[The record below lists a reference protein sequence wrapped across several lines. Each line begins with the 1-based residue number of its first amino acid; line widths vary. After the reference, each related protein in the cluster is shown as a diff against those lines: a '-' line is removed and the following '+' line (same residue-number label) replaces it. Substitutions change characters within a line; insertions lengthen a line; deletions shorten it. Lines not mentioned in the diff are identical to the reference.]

1 MVDWQLVMS
10 FELILHYIFLY
21 FYYDTKKEKEIKKKG
36 KINYLKIDAKRKS
49 RELLIFKKSR
59 NRNNDEKFLFQTMHV
74 FHYLDTL
81 FNIFKKREN
90 KKSERN

>member
-1 MVDWQLVMS
+1 MIQ
-10 FELILHYIFLY
+10 
-21 FYYDTKKEKEIKKKG
+21 KKKKKSKKG

-81 FNIFKKREN
+81 FNILKKEKIKN
-90 KKSERN
+90 QNEIKFLIYNPHLFQQLVSIFFFF